1 MAVFRILMLLL
12 LVASVVLFVMY
23 AVTGQVRYRKFGL
36 RTLLTAI
43 GAGFVFFAVLIA
55 ENAQSAQ

>member
-1 MAVFRILMLLL
+1 MAVFRFLMLLL
-12 LVASVVLFVMY
+12 LVASAVSFVLY
-23 AVTGQVRYRKFGL
+23 AATGQVRYRKFGL

-55 ENAQSAQ
+55 QRL